1 MQHICCDACRLSALT
16 GLTQLSF
23 TLCTASTYRDDYVPL
38 LSALTNLHSLS
49 MHEGAYSFWS
59 RDCIPEL
66 STLLQQLPCLTHLS
80 APDWRPGMKLL
91 TKLQSLEL
99 AAYLPAEG
107 LVELVS
113 LRRLVV
119 TKLLNR
125 EGHTLWSFGGELKD
139 LDRRSLRE
147 VDITVK
153 RSTQMNHILWPL
165 VAHGVDR
172 LESLESITWRLA
184 VHMKAS
190 ELQDMQEIVG
200 YHRFLRSVKKLHI
213 FVLVTAEKTMY
224 KCEQRLRDLLCE
236 PRGGVTDFMV
246 EGTHPSRGD
255 IYNSRE

>member
-1 MQHICCDACRLSALT
+1 MQVECPDRVD
-16 GLTQLSF
+16 
-23 TLCTASTYRDDYVPL
+23 TAE
-38 LSALTNLHSLS
+38 LHSLYCEYIQRRLRAAAICTDKPA
-49 MHEGAYSFWS
+49 HEGAYSFWS